1 MAFRFTLIFLLIN
14 CIQVVQAQGLGGF
27 QNFEYCVFV
36 DETNVRSQPQISGRI
51 LGQLKVGEVPDLYHE
66 EKRKKDVINDREG
79 YWIPIHYKGQL
90 GYVWSHTLSH
100 FAFKSHLNVDQTFT
114 IKHIKDQLYVQVVE
128 NNNVVYKD
136 STQIVPSIPKEYAA
150 CTSLGVMN
158 HGKPNPVEIIG
169 FNQEEY
175 KKVLI
180 WNGEKI
186 DKYTQPINHPFFY
199 KSYKT
204 PEQFKKGIIS
214 GNALNCR
221 ALPQAGSK
229 VVMELP
235 LYALVDVEKERV
247 KYDKIGEYEGW
258 WSKIKYQEQEGYVWS
273 NYLNIPKTS
282 VQSHLEE
289 GLEFVTSGRRV
300 FAIQNGEII
309 SHVTFSSY
317 HNGNVSQIYLSGN
330 GGLKDFT
337 SLVHVAYFGESCG
350 VPSGEYI
357 IGWDGNKLTYLYDDF
372 GMGDGGYYEEGSY
385 NLPIHKNGIKDHIV
399 YSRGYGEILA
409 YPFSQ
414 NIDDNWKS
422 FVYGETSYVYEFTGD
437 SLKEVD
443 SKYKAIRD
451 LCEENIIISFW
462 GDYSGDGIE
471 DVAVV
476 LGKEGIM
483 GAKKEFILFK
493 GEEDGSYTKLSK
505 TKNIVSND
513 YTAIEVIYL
522 PQGLDIHLVKS
533 KGSFINEIDV
543 EYPTFQRIQLRC
555 AKDKKKLVEVK
566 NQKYEYH
573 GNQESWD
580 INAVQPTKRLE
591 FY

>member
-14 CIQVVQAQGLGGF
+14 CVQILQAQGLAGY
-27 QNFEYCVFV
+27 QNLEYCVFV
-36 DETNVRSQPQISGRI
+36 DETNVRSQPRISGRI
-51 LGQLKVGEVPDLYHE
+51 LGQLKVGEAPDLFHE
-66 EKRKKDVINDREG
+66 EKREKDVVNDREG

-136 STQIVPSIPKEYAA
+136 STQIATSTPTEYAA

-158 HGKPNPVEIIG
+158 HGKPDQVEIIG
-169 FNQEEY
+169 FNQVEY
-175 KKVLI
+175 KKVLTYD
-180 WNGEKI
+180 GVKI
-186 DKYTQPINHPFFY
+186 DVYTQPINHPFFY
-199 KSYKT
+199 KSYKI
-204 PEQFKKGIIS
+204 PESFKKGIIS
-214 GNALNCR
+214 GDALNCR

-235 LYALVDVEKERV
+235 LYALVDVEEERV

-258 WSKIKYQEQEGYVWS
+258 WSKIKYEGQEGYVWS
-273 NYLNIPKTS
+273 NYLNIPITS

-289 GLEFVTSGRRV
+289 GLEFVISGRRV

-309 SHVTFSSY
+309 SHVTFSRY
-317 HNGNVSQIYLSGN
+317 HNHNVSQIYLSGN
-330 GGLKDFT
+330 GGLKDFN

-357 IGWDGNKLTYLYDDF
+357 IGWNGNKLTYLYDDF
-372 GMGDGGYYEEGSY
+372 GMGDGGYYEEGY
-385 NLPIHKNGIKDHIV
+385 HLLPIHNNGIKDQIV
-399 YSRGYGEILA
+399 YSGGYGEILA
-409 YPFSQ
+409 YPLLQ
-414 NIDDNWKS
+414 NTGDNWKS

-443 SKYKAIRD
+443 SKYKTIRD
-451 LCEENIIISFW
+451 LSEENIIISFW
-462 GDYSGDGIE
+462 GDYNNDGIE

-476 LGKEGIM
+476 LGKEGVM

-513 YTAIEVIYL
+513 YTGIEVIYL
-522 PQGLDIHLVKS
+522 PQGLDIHLVNS

-555 AKDKKKLVEVK
+555 TKGNKKLVEVK

-580 INAVQPTKRLE
+580 INTVQPTKRLE